1 MKRRHLVLS
10 VAYSPVRR
18 LTLLAACLVLSVAV
32 AARVS
37 REGGDLHP
45 APVARA
51 ATASHTQHVQEVG
64 AVRRLPA
71 TDAAETAPPVP
82 VGTALA
88 STLAGCVTVVG
99 LLVQRYS

>member
-37 REGGDLHP
+37 RGGDLHP